1 MREWKNREVE
11 IVLCGKEV
19 DREGKT
25 REVINLL
32 QFDQA
37 CSILP
42 STKLGFCWP
51 SLKEVYTLCILLYQ
65 F

>member
-32 QFDQA
+32 QFD
-37 CSILP
+37 
-42 STKLGFCWP
+42 
-51 SLKEVYTLCILLYQ
+51 
-65 F
+65 